1 MAQVRPFH
9 IISLIDYSTLHTGA
23 MLLMIILSPCSTT
36 LKSRKLLFGNEAVI
50 DYLQY
55 MLLQCIL

>member
-9 IISLIDYSTLHTGA
+9 IISLIDYSTLYTGA
-23 MLLMIILSPCSTT
+23 MLLMIILSPCSAT

-50 DYLQY
+50 D
-55 MLLQCIL
+55 